1 MSSPLVS
8 APLPSTDDSLT
19 PTSTIN
25 SADDPEEQH
34 KKSTLD
40 DADDSDH
47 ASEEDVS
54 TVLDRLVYRA
64 AIPGDVDALR
74 ELFDGALVKQYP
86 ANFYS
91 DLCTGL
97 ASGSSS
103 APAIESTGG
112 VMRLSAHLVDDS
124 GYLAGAVVIAS
135 MSLAKARES
144 QRLPVDIIDGA
155 PLDTTAACVLIIAV
169 GERYRR
175 LGIGSNLMTAG
186 LAAVALPNPSL
197 RVVFLHS
204 RASDESSAAFYDAN
218 DFSRL
223 GALPEHYSDSGSR
236 GGSGGGDAQRE
247 DALLWVRPLRD
258 VALAEFDGPR
268 TTSGDVNLT
277 HPGVQR
283 TTKMPWW
290 LRDLLFHFILPF
302 TGVAVLFGI
311 CYLLVVL
318 GPLKGISGL
327 GGGGEDA
334 AAVRKKDL

>member
-1 MSSPLVS
+1 MSSSLVS
-8 APLPSTDDSLT
+8 AAPPSTDDSLT

-25 SADDPEEQH
+25 STDDPEEQH
-34 KKSTLD
+34 KKATQTTLENDD
-40 DADDSDH
+40 DAASSD
-47 ASEEDVS
+47 EDVS

-91 DLCTGL
+91 DLSTGL
-97 ASGSSS
+97 ASDSSS
-103 APAIESTGG
+103 SSTLPTGI
-112 VMRLSAHLVDDS
+112 MRLSAHLVDDS

-155 PLDTTAACVLIIAV
+155 PPDTTAACVLIIAV

-186 LAAVALPNPSL
+186 LAAVALPDPSL

-204 RASDESSAAFYDAN
+204 RASDESSAAFYAAN
-218 DFSRL
+218 DFTRL
-223 GALPEHYSDSGSR
+223 GALPEHYSEGGVGS
-236 GGSGGGDAQRE
+236 SGGAQRE

-318 GPLKGISGL
+318 GPLKGISG
-327 GGGGEDA
+327 GANSIG
-334 AAVRKKDL
+334 KKDL